1 MIKQDS
7 NNYRIHEQKN
17 EDLINQSLNELG
29 AGRSI
34 LIDNNGVV
42 IAGNGVY
49 EQAEKLGIPI
59 KIIESDGN
67 TLYAVKRTDLMS
79 EDEKRKRLAVLD
91 NKTTDTSEFNYELL
105 KDDFHLETLQELGF
119 EDFEIN
125 DIDYSDQNKQFKQS
139 DFDDAMILK
148 LKYTEDQYK
157 KVSSALLK
165 IAATHEEAVLKLI
178 EK

>member
-7 NNYRIHEQKN
+7 NNYRKHTEKN

-67 TLYAVKRTDLMS
+67 TLYAVKRTDLMP
-79 EDEKRKRLAVLD
+79 EDEKRKRLAILD
-91 NKTTDTSEFNYELL
+91 NKTTDTSVFDYELL
-105 KDDFHLETLQELGF
+105 KEDFHLETLQELGF

-148 LKYTEDQYK
+148 LKYTEDQHK
-157 KVSSALLK
+157 KVSAALLK
-165 IAATHEEAVLKLI
+165 IADTHEEAVLKLI